1 MLFGKMRWENLLD
14 GTSRHGGNF
23 MLSRT
28 IVLMFVAI
36 LAPVNV
42 YAGTIPAI
50 LIGTWQLVSRIDR
63 DAGGRIVVADP
74 SLGSDPIGY
83 LIYDDAGRVAVQI
96 MKRNRAAASCE
107 ETAATAS
114 NLAHINGYDAYTG
127 TVEIDESKHLL
138 THVLETSLSL
148 GDVGKRLTRHYDLK
162 EDTLVLSYEVGDATK
177 PGLTRT
183 LTWHRLTSRRGNH

>member
-1 MLFGKMRWENLLD
+1 
-14 GTSRHGGNF
+14 

-83 LIYDDAGRVAVQI
+83 LIYDDAGRVAVQ
-96 MKRNRAAASCE
+96 AQW
-107 ETAATAS
+107 
-114 NLAHINGYDAYTG
+114 
-127 TVEIDESKHLL
+127 
-138 THVLETSLSL
+138 HVPRTPQH
-148 GDVGKRLTRHYDLK
+148 RHQ
-162 EDTLVLSYEVGDATK
+162 
-177 PGLTRT
+177 
-183 LTWHRLTSRRGNH
+183 